1 MEQDKKFMFN
11 YNTYDTARN
20 LLEQEGVVVIM
31 GPEKCGKTTIGRALQ
46 RHFRKDYI
54 SLHLEG
60 RDSLKRCRRVSGKR
74 IVLLDEVFMF
84 SETLIDVALWSQVFK
99 SMQKSGCLVIVI
111 IKTVTNPEDVQH
123 NLPHFLDK
131 CPKISVATYLK
142 DELFQCCEKGGLK
155 DLKGLVCHGADV
167 NVVNEKGESPLHIA
181 CTRGRVD
188 IVKQLLEVKANPDV
202 QNRQGQTPL
211 HYACSR
217 DVATNVTLD
226 TTDSTTNIDKV
237 DDDPSM
243 HAATQFSDET
253 ITTQCVESYF
263 KDEKPDTS
271 AHDETKDQHN
281 RVAVQHDKITRLLL
295 NAGADPEAEDNTGHT
310 PLHVACHKGNRAV
323 VASLLSRSPNPDVQL
338 SKSPNLDVQDRDGA
352 TALHMACERGDYAIV
367 SLLIM
372 AGANK
377 EAEDKKHTRALHVAC
392 RNGHTDIIKHLL
404 GSHCDK
410 EARDEQQWTPLHWA
424 CENGKEA
431 AVSLL
436 LEAGANI
443 EAEDKSGFRPLH
455 VASGHGNDKI
465 VQVLLGRG
473 ASVKAKTSNG
483 EKASDLAKRLG
494 HQKVVKLFK

>member
-1 MEQDKKFMFN
+1 MGGRERMSLPRREAVRHSDWSDSTGCVRM
-11 YNTYDTARN
+11 
-20 LLEQEGVVVIM
+20 VIM

-46 RHFRKDYI
+46 RHFRRDYI
-54 SLHLEG
+54 PLHLEG

-84 SETLIDVALWSQVFK
+84 SETLRDVASWSQVFK
-99 SMQKSGCLVIVI
+99 SMQERGCLVIVI
-111 IKTVTNPEDVQH
+111 IKTVTNPEDAQN
-123 NLPHFLDK
+123 NLPQFLDS
-131 CPKISVATYLK
+131 CPKIFVVNYLK

-167 NVVNEKGESPLHIA
+167 NFVNEKGESPLHIA

-188 IVKQLLEVKANPDV
+188 IVKQLLVFDANPDV

-211 HYACSR
+211 HNACSR

-243 HAATQFSDET
+243 HAHAATQFSDET
-253 ITTQCVESYF
+253 IKTDARAHYERKEKQYRVVTQ
-263 KDEKPDTS
+263 
-271 AHDETKDQHN
+271 HDE
-281 RVAVQHDKITRLLL
+281 ITQVLL
-295 NAGADPEAEDNTGHT
+295 NAGADPEAKDNTGHT

-323 VASLLSRSPNPDVQL
+323 VVSLLRMSPNP
-338 SKSPNLDVQDRDGA
+338 DVQDRDGA

-392 RNGHTDIIKHLL
+392 RNGHTDIIKYLL
-404 GSHCDK
+404 GSDCDK

-431 AVSLL
+431 AVSPL
-436 LEAGANI
+436 LEVGANI
-443 EAEDKSGFRPLH
+443 EAEDISGFRPLH

-465 VQVLLGRG
+465 VQILLGRG

-483 EKASDLAKRLG
+483 EKASDLAKRVG